1 MLLAKSL
8 NIALSSDYWIVGIFI
23 ANTFAIIM
31 ATSWEAFSVKTKEMI
46 KMTMFISSI
55 LLVILAASEE
65 LV

>member
-8 NIALSSDYWIVGIFI
+8 NIALSSDLWIVGIFI
-23 ANTFAIIM
+23 ANTLAIIM
-31 ATSWEAFSVKTKEMI
+31 ATSWEAFSVNTKEMI
-46 KMTMFISSI
+46 TMTMFISSI